1 MQKVTPTKKKPHC
14 IRKFFLSLHKKIII
28 SRLKFS
34 RSSMPFY
41 LKKKMNKKCMGRTPL
56 RACSEGKWQNRVRG
70 ETASSKSYY
79 FFSLCEFRP
88 RLDCAV
94 LEVLCERIL
103 DMFYYSLSLRLFF
116 YCWSSNLLSLFC
128 RSLIST

>member
-1 MQKVTPTKKKPHC
+1 
-14 IRKFFLSLHKKIII
+14 
-28 SRLKFS
+28 
-34 RSSMPFY
+34 
-41 LKKKMNKKCMGRTPL
+41 MGRTPL

-94 LEVLCERIL
+94 LEVLCQRIV
-103 DMFYYSLSLRLFF
+103 DMFCYSLSLRLFF

-128 RSLIST
+128 RSLISTQSFGFITLLSSGRYSKCCLSNVDLFAESILSYDVSLGVIISANAGKIK